1 MNSIFAW
8 RAIWKQTAP
17 WYDSVYCFF
26 FRVGRVEQR
35 VCPLKWTTIATLS
48 VSPLL
53 GKLGMQAVEPCHGH
67 YDDVADHGLVKDGG
81 DGERHDRI
89 MPTR

>member
-1 MNSIFAW
+1 MLGGLFGNRPRLGTILSI
-8 RAIWKQTAP
+8 
-17 WYDSVYCFF
+17 VFF